1 MPNRSSLTSD
11 AYQESHLA
19 AVFSAWSRK
28 MYLFL
33 GLFTGAMAVIVFVQR
48 AEIIPQPL
56 MGWAGYYFAQ
66 VLTGGMCLMSL
77 YGVITMKQKGQIDQG
92 RSRFSWWGFWLR
104 DFYMAAVFAPFAL
117 LVGRALFAGAG
128 EGAFIDLGG
137 WDSLSDPATPWGQR
151 ILLGLMGLLILAFL
165 LVMALIPLW
174 LLWRSCGNL
183 WIQLTKGT
191 ATAQFDAKQY
201 APGDSVSI
209 AISNSRASNPAT
221 ARRVFMNLIQR
232 PADVHAPASKKGF
245 MRQYLHSE
253 YQDTT
258 VENLANGLSFVLPDS
273 IPEGIVTSAHL
284 GPDHIRYWEILVEV
298 PQEKYWSR
306 FLFLVE

>member
-1 MPNRSSLTSD
+1 MPNRSSLTAD

-33 GLFTGAMAVIVFVQR
+33 GLFTGAMAVMVFVQR
-48 AEIIPQPL
+48 GQIISEPFL
-56 MGWAGYYFAQ
+56 GWVGYYFFQMLSA
-66 VLTGGMCLMSL
+66 GIFFMAL
-77 YGVITMKQKGQIDQG
+77 YGVFTVKERGEIDQG
-92 RSRFSWWGFWLR
+92 KAIFSWWGFWLR
-104 DFYMAAVFAPFAL
+104 DFFMAAVFAPFAL
-117 LVGRALFAGAG
+117 IVGRALFAGAG

-137 WDSLSDPATPWGQR
+137 WDGLTDPTTPWGPR
-151 ILLGLMGLLILAFL
+151 IALGLMGLLILAFL

-191 ATAQFDAKQY
+191 ATAQFDAEQY
-201 APGDSVSI
+201 APGEPVTV
-209 AISNSRASNPAT
+209 AISNSHSGNPPT

-232 PADVHAPASKKGF
+232 PADVQAPASKKGF
-245 MRQYLHSE
+245 MRNYLHSE

-258 VENLANGLSFVLPDS
+258 VEDLANGLSFVLPAS

-284 GPDHIRYWEILVEV
+284 GPDQVRYWEILVEV
-298 PQEKYWSR
+298 PQKKYWAR